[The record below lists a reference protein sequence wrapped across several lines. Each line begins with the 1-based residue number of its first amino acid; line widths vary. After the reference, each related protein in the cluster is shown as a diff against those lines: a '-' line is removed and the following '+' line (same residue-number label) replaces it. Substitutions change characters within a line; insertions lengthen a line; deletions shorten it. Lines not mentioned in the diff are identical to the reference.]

1 MSKIE
6 IGRFSNLLR
15 REFGMKGVASVA
27 SELSPE
33 ISPTIQ
39 LEGPTAEWD
48 FLKQVRGCRCAFN
61 LPPNVAGQS
70 RFRLVNLPGSG
81 VIAVIKLLSI
91 NPNPIATLQINR
103 GQVFGGLT
111 DSRVTVVPDLRW
123 GAVGAT
129 TTTMQF
135 SSDNATAAGP
145 AGDLIAVSAILANTE
160 FTYGEE
166 IVLIPGTSLDWGTA
180 EQNIRLR
187 TFVAWT
193 ERQLPALEL

>member
-15 REFGMKGVASVA
+15 RSFGMKGVVSVA

-33 ISPTIQ
+33 ISPTVQ

-48 FLKQVRGCRCAFN
+48 FLKQVRGCRCAFD
-61 LPPNVAGQS
+61 LSGAAGRS

-81 VIAVIKLLSI
+81 VLAVVKLVSMNPGAVTTLEIA
-91 NPNPIATLQINR
+91 R
-103 GQVFGGLT
+103 GQVFGGL
-111 DSRVTVVPDLRW
+111 SGGRVTVVPDLRW

-135 SSDNATAAGP
+135 SSDNVTAADP
-145 AGDLIAVSAILANTE
+145 AGDLIATTARASNNE
-160 FTYGEE
+160 FSYEQE
-166 IVLIPGTSLDWGTA
+166 IVMIPGSSLDWGTTS
-180 EQNIRLR
+180 NTIRLR